1 MKKFSKNS
9 IIGMANFLFVSQ
21 KAIIKSKKM
30 ILMSKIFHEKDSNL
44 EVLQDKTIA
53 IIGYGNQG
61 RAQALNLRDS
71 GLEVIIGNRED
82 KYKEIAIKDGFSIY
96 SIQEAVKLADISFL
110 LIPDEIMK
118 EVFNSNINTVL
129 KPGNALVFASGYT
142 IGFKLIEP
150 PEYIDVLL
158 LAPRMI
164 GIGVRESY
172 LNNQGFFS
180 FISVERNFTGKALE
194 ILLALANGIGT
205 LKKGAIQVTF
215 KQEAELD
222 LFNEQGFGPAFG
234 RVLLSAIYTL
244 IDAGY
249 PPEAV
254 LVELYMSNEMSYTYK
269 KMAEIGL
276 IKQVDYHSQTSQYG
290 AMSRGI
296 RYRNIP
302 LKPIMKKVL
311 EDIQNGTFTKEW
323 EKPLTKLKFKAIKF
337 LATKQKINKLEQ
349 KVRKSLGLK
358 LYDIYNEEIPT
369 EEELKKLKEISDE
382 LDLFE
387 KYYE

>member
-1 MKKFSKNS
+1 MKDIFDSSVKN
-9 IIGMANFLFVSQ
+9 
-21 KAIIKSKKM
+21 
-30 ILMSKIFHEKDSNL
+30 IL
-44 EVLQDKTIA
+44 
-53 IIGYGNQG
+53 
-61 RAQALNLRDS
+61 
-71 GLEVIIGNRED
+71 
-82 KYKEIAIKDGFSIY
+82 
-96 SIQEAVKLADISFL
+96 KLGS
-110 LIPDEIMK
+110 
-118 EVFNSNINTVL
+118 
-129 KPGNALVFASGYT
+129 ALVFASGYT
-142 IGFKLIEP
+142 IGFKIIVP
-150 PEYIDVLL
+150 PENIDVLL

-164 GIGVRESY
+164 GVGVRENY

-180 FISVERNFTGKALE
+180 FISVEKNYTGKALE

-234 RVLLSAIYTL
+234 RVLLTAIYTL

-276 IKQVDYHSQTSQYG
+276 IKQVDFHSQTSQYG

-302 LKPIMKKVL
+302 LKPIMQKVL
-311 EDIQNGTFTKEW
+311 EDIQNGSFTKEW
-323 EKPLTKLKFKAIKF
+323 ENPLTKIKFKAIKF
-337 LATKQKINKLEQ
+337 FATKQKINKLER
-349 KVRKSLGLK
+349 KVRKSLALK
-358 LYDIYNEEIPT
+358 IYDIYNEVAPT
-369 EEELKKLKEISDE
+369 EEEMSKLKEISEE
-382 LDLFE
+382 LKLFE
-387 KYYE
+387 QYYE